1 MRREAAN
8 ARRSALT
15 RAMAALGAGPAT
27 SAAKTPAEVAVR
39 VVTQGAVVPVGQAAR
54 VERRVAAQT
63 AGRW

>member
-1 MRREAAN
+1 M
-8 ARRSALT
+8 
-15 RAMAALGAGPAT
+15 
-27 SAAKTPAEVAVR
+27 AAKTPAEVAVM